1 MPGGEC
7 YALTGSCGVFY
18 RDAGEAA
25 ARRRET
31 AIRRDSANGIDKV
44 SAVAG
49 KHHDAVGP
57 SRLFSTGEVSAQPVG
72 PWNIRTD
79 HWYTR
84 SKILDRLQRER
95 CPVECCMPVR
105 CHPDID
111 SSQI

>member
-25 ARRRET
+25 ARRTEP

-49 KHHDAVGP
+49 KHHDAVCP
-57 SRLFSTGEVSAQPVG
+57 SRLFSTCEGSAQPACRRH
-72 PWNIRTD
+72 ILTD
-79 HWYTR
+79 HWYTC
-84 SKILDRLQRER
+84 SNILHPLHRE
-95 CPVECCMPVR
+95 PGPLPCCIP
-105 CHPDID
+105 
-111 SSQI
+111 